1 MQLLNFSTP
10 AAMLDSSVLVIPL
23 IDLLMGDAQP
33 DSIRGS
39 LFGEPYS
46 QINEGPRAQQLEEKE
61 QILLR
66 CIEAKAAVARE
77 LAGGGLT
84 LFEAASKTHEIDLQN
99 PYFNWKEFRRCTP
112 GSCDGERSCREVI
125 ECLCATLPQSPENE
139 SLVARYETEL
149 QKHLDRGTLRLSERG
164 DAAESTK

>member
-1 MQLLNFSTP
+1 MQLLNFRTP
-10 AAMLDSSVLVIPL
+10 AALLVSSVLVIPL
-23 IDLLMGDAQP
+23 IDLLIGDAQP
-33 DSIRGS
+33 DSIKGS

-46 QINEGPRAQQLEEKE
+46 QIDEDPRAQQLHEKQ

-66 CIEAKAAVARE
+66 CIEAKTAVACN

-99 PYFNWKEFRRCTP
+99 PYFNWEEFRRCTP
-112 GSCDGERSCREVI
+112 GSCDGERSCQEVI
-125 ECLCATLPQSPENE
+125 ECLCATLPQGPENE

-149 QKHLDRGTLRLSERG
+149 QEHLDRGTLRLSER
-164 DAAESTK
+164 DAAENPK